1 MTAKITYQNSV
12 SLLSDECPTLYS
24 QYQVLIDG
32 TKGNSLTALGDN
44 KISKRAYFVTDTSMY
59 RISRLIKQLQ
69 FIEDHDLIRQWNDE
83 VANKAPKENGSL
95 ILRDML
101 IGEER

>member
-1 MTAKITYQNSV
+1 
-12 SLLSDECPTLYS
+12 
-24 QYQVLIDG
+24 
-32 TKGNSLTALGDN
+32 
-44 KISKRAYFVTDTSMY
+44 MY